1 MIEEKILDLDK
12 YRNDVEGFLGEMDR
26 EYYLH
31 YSGQKEELNFS
42 SLYRRYERLFS
53 VEVNSEIKKLYEAE
67 HDREE
72 KRKLAQLL
80 IFSTEYLIGERVKE
94 QKDRFSTREAEAT
107 IDIDG
112 EKVSYRYSSI
122 LQMNEP
128 EQEKRALIDR
138 KRNEITANELNPI
151 LVDYW
156 SKSHQ
161 IAKDLGYKNYLEMFS
176 MLKEIDYLELS
187 DLLNQILDRTDELYR
202 ELMDS
207 VLRREVGFSLKEAK
221 RSDMPYLI
229 RGKSYDEYFK
239 KERLV
244 KSFYQ
249 TMNGLGID
257 LNEQKNITLD
267 IEAREK
273 KSPRAFCSIVRVP
286 SEIYLCIMP
295 SGGQDDY
302 QAFLHEGG
310 HAEHFANVSAKLPVE
325 FRYLGDNSVTE
336 GFAFLFEYLLK
347 NSVWLRKMLFIDD
360 PGKYLS
366 FSKAIDL
373 MMLRRYITKLQYE
386 IRLHNGS
393 SLDGKAEL
401 YKEVL
406 YRSAFLEYPAEN
418 YLKDVDE
425 SMYCA
430 NYLRAWV
437 FEAQL
442 RAYLE
447 DKFGEAWFQSKMV
460 GDMLREIWYYGQKY
474 KVEEIL
480 GELGLSGLSIDPLL
494 RVYIS

>member
-1 MIEEKILDLDK
+1 MDLEK
-12 YRNDVEGFLGEMDR
+12 YRSGVEGFLGEMDY

-31 YSGQKEELNFS
+31 CSGQKEELNLS
-42 SLYRRYERLFS
+42 ALYRKYEPLFS
-53 VEVNSEIKKLYEAE
+53 VEVNSEIKDLYRTE
-67 HDREE
+67 HDKEE
-72 KRKLAQLL
+72 KRRLAQLL
-80 IFSTEYLIGERVKE
+80 IFSTEYLIGEKVKE

-107 IDIDG
+107 INIDG
-112 EKVSYRYSSI
+112 EKVSYRYSSVM
-122 LQMNEP
+122 QMNEP
-128 EQEKRALIDR
+128 EQEKRALIDS
-138 KRNEITANELNPI
+138 KRNEVTSVELNPI

-156 SKSHQ
+156 SKIHQ
-161 IAKDLGYKNYLEMFS
+161 ITKELGYKNYLEMFS
-176 MLKEIDYLELS
+176 LLKEIDYMELS
-187 DLLNQILDRTDELYR
+187 VLLNQILGKTNELYIKI
-202 ELMDS
+202 MDA
-207 VLRREVGFSLKEAK
+207 VLRREIGLSLKETK
-221 RSDMPYLI
+221 RSDMPFLI
-229 RGKSYDEYFK
+229 RGKRFDEYFK
-239 KERLV
+239 KDRLV
-244 KSFYQ
+244 ESFHQ
-249 TMNGLGID
+249 TMKGLGID
-257 LNEQKNITLD
+257 LNEQKNIILD
-267 IEAREK
+267 IEARGK
-273 KSPRAFCSIVRVP
+273 KSPRAFCSIVRIP

-336 GFAFLFEYLLK
+336 GFAFLLENLLK
-347 NSVWLRKMLFIDD
+347 NRVWLKKMLFIDD
-360 PGKYLS
+360 SDRYSS

-373 MMLRRYITKLQYE
+373 MMLRRYVTKLQYE
-386 IRLHNGS
+386 IRLHDGS
-393 SLDGKAEL
+393 SLDGKSEL
-401 YKEVL
+401 YKDIL

-447 DKFGEAWFQSKMV
+447 GRFGEAWFENKKA

-480 GELGLSGLSIDPLL
+480 GELGLSGLLIEPLL
-494 RVYIS
+494 DIYMS